1 MVYCYLF
8 IDFLNDHTFPRKNQK
23 KGSGIRKHQMCYLN
37 RKCAPAENVK
47 WMQEAV
53 RVQAYW
59 GQCILSILQGCVWI
73 IAAHNEMK

>member
-1 MVYCYLF
+1 
-8 IDFLNDHTFPRKNQK
+8 
-23 KGSGIRKHQMCYLN
+23 MCYLN

-73 IAAHNEMK
+73 IVAHNEMK